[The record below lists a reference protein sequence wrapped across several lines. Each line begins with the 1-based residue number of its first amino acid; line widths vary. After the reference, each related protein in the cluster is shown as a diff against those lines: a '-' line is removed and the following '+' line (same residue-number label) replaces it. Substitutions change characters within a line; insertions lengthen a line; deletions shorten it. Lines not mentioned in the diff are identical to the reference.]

1 MADRYVHA
9 ELEALSFVGIISD
22 THGLLRP
29 EALTA
34 LEGASLILHAGDV
47 GNADILAALER
58 IAPVRAV
65 RGNTD
70 FGEVR
75 DRLPDTEVV
84 AVADGVNVYLLHIL
98 EDLDLDPA
106 AGLSAV
112 IYGHTHSPSIERRGG
127 VWYINPGSA
136 GPRRFKL
143 PITVARMSVV
153 RGELEV
159 EIVDIESAGTL

>member
-1 MADRYVHA
+1 M
-9 ELEALSFVGIISD
+9 SFIGLISD

-34 LEGASLILHAGDV
+34 LQGASLILHAGDV
-47 GNADILAALER
+47 GNPDILDALER

-70 FGEVR
+70 FGAVR
-75 DRLPDTEVV
+75 DRLPDTHVV

-98 EDLDLDPA
+98 DDLDLDPA
-106 AGLSAV
+106 AAGLKAV
-112 IYGHTHSPSIERRGG
+112 IYGHTHSPAIERRDG

-153 RGELEV
+153 GGELET
-159 EIVDIESAGTL
+159 EIVDIESAGSL

>member
-1 MADRYVHA
+1 M
-9 ELEALSFVGIISD
+9 SFIGLISD

-34 LEGASLILHAGDV
+34 LQGASLILHAGDV
-47 GNADILAALER
+47 GNPDILDALER
-58 IAPVRAV
+58 IAPVRSV

-70 FGEVR
+70 FGALR
-75 DRLPDTEVV
+75 DRLPDTDVV
-84 AVADGVNVYLLHIL
+84 AVADGVNAYLLHIL
-98 EDLDLDPA
+98 DDLDLDPA
-106 AGLSAV
+106 AAGLKAV
-112 IYGHTHSPSIERRGG
+112 IYGHTHSPAIERRDG

-153 RGELEV
+153 GGELET
-159 EIVDIESAGTL
+159 EIVDIESAGSL

>member
-1 MADRYVHA
+1 M
-9 ELEALSFVGIISD
+9 SFIGLISD

-34 LEGASLILHAGDV
+34 LQGASLILHAGDV
-47 GNADILAALER
+47 GNPDILDAFER

-70 FGEVR
+70 FGAVR
-75 DRLPDTEVV
+75 DRLPDTHVV

-98 EDLDLDPA
+98 DDLDLDPA
-106 AGLSAV
+106 AAGLKAV
-112 IYGHTHSPSIERRGG
+112 IYGHTHSPAIERRDG

-153 RGELEV
+153 GGELET
-159 EIVDIESAGTL
+159 EIVDIESAGSL